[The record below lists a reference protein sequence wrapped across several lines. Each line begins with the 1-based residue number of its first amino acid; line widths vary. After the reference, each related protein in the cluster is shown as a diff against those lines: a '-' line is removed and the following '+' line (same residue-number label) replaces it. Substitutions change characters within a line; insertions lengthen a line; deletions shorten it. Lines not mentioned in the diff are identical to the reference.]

1 MTLDWLKWDNEHC
14 WHPYTQHGI
23 DTKPLAVVS
32 AENATLHLADGR
44 KLIDGISSWWSVL
57 HGHAVPELIEALQY
71 QTATLDHVLFAGC
84 THEPAAKLARQ
95 IVKMINDNTED
106 FDGPSL
112 NRVFFSDNGST
123 AVEVALKMAYQA
135 AVKKGEAHKNI
146 FIALEDSY
154 HGDTFGA
161 MSLSDPDP
169 FFETFKPFLFE
180 VVRIPPTEEALAS
193 ALKQHGD
200 KTAAVILEPLMQGAA
215 GMKFHSTDFLK
226 ATRRLCDTHNTFF
239 IADEVATAFGR
250 LGSLLACDFAQV
262 RPDFLCLSKG
272 LSGGILP
279 LALTLTHE
287 DIFELFKSTS
297 RADAFFHGHTFTANP
312 IACNAAN
319 ASLRLFKKN
328 KVPQRFRQIGEII
341 LASLSPEVKNHP
353 QIEVRHQGAIIALA
367 LKEKDAGY
375 LSGVGE
381 KLRAA
386 CLAHAEVLLRPL
398 GSVLYTFPPAC
409 LTDEEAIK
417 IGCALSDIALGAVT
431 STHA

>member
-1 MTLDWLKWDNEHC
+1 MTLDWLKWDKENC

-23 DTKPLAVVS
+23 DTQPLAVVS
-32 AENATLHLADGR
+32 AKDATLHLADGR
-44 KLIDGISSWWSVL
+44 QLIDGISSWWSVL
-57 HGHAVPELIEALQY
+57 HGHAIPQLVEAVRH

-84 THEPAAKLARQ
+84 THEPAANLSRQ
-95 IVKMINDNTED
+95 VINMVNEDTDN
-106 FDGPSL
+106 FDGPALS
-112 NRVFFSDNGST
+112 RVFFSDNGST

-169 FFETFKPFLFE
+169 FFKAFKPFLFE
-180 VVRIPPTEEALAS
+180 VVRIPPTEA
-193 ALKQHGD
+193 ALKKALEQHG
-200 KTAAVILEPLMQGAA
+200 KNTAGVIIEPLLQGAA
-215 GMKFHSTDFLK
+215 GMNFHSADFVR
-226 ATRRLCDTHNTFF
+226 ATRRLCDAHNTFF
-239 IADEVATAFGR
+239 IADEVATAWGR

-279 LALTLTHE
+279 LALTVTHE
-287 DIFELFKSTS
+287 AIFDLFKSPS

-312 IACNAAN
+312 IACHSAN
-319 ASLRLFKKN
+319 ASMRLFREN
-328 KVPQRFRQIGEII
+328 QVPQRFRAIGDII
-341 LASLSPEVKNHP
+341 FESLGPEVKNHP

-367 LKEKDAGY
+367 LKEKDSGY
-375 LSGVGE
+375 LSGIGE
-381 KLRAA
+381 RLRAA
-386 CLAHAEVLLRPL
+386 CMAHPEVLLRPL

-409 LTDEEAIK
+409 LTDEEAVK
-417 IGCALSDIALGAVT
+417 IGRALSETALSVFK
-431 STHA
+431 